1 MNEPVNAFDLYHF
14 RHLLAKEVDQYNEME
29 FTVFLSKINLI
40 SEVHLY
46 YTFQNENHEIN
57 FSGFHL
63 QILY

>member
-1 MNEPVNAFDLYHF
+1 MNESANAFGLYRF
-14 RHLLAKEVDQYNEME
+14 GHLLVKEVNQYHEME

-46 YTFQNENHEIN
+46 YTFQNENHDIN

-63 QILY
+63 QTLY